1 MLPAAVED
9 PGMAAATA
17 EGVEMLG
24 GASVEGEAGMA
35 VCAGAGRLG
44 LGRAEEEALG
54 PVSVGRPVR
63 GAAVTLVERWMMSLP
78 WT

>member
-24 GASVEGEAGMA
+24 GASVKGEAGTE
-35 VCAGAGRLG
+35 AGVGRLG
-44 LGRAEEEALG
+44 LGRAEEEARG
-54 PVSVGRPVR
+54 PVSAGRPFR
-63 GAAVTLVERWMMSLP
+63 GAAVTFVER
-78 WT
+78 